1 MSKLNEFELNE
12 YRQEVVSKFDEWLM
26 RTENR
31 GISYGELAHFEN
43 LNEQELAEIEQ
54 ELEQELASIKQG

>member
-1 MSKLNEFELNE
+1 
-12 YRQEVVSKFDEWLM
+12 M
-26 RTENR
+26 RTEKR

-54 ELEQELASIKQG
+54 ELEQEMAGVELG

>member
-12 YRQEVVSKFDEWLM
+12 YRQETISKFDEWLM

-31 GISYGELAHFEN
+31 GISYGGLAHFEN
-43 LNEQELAEIEQ
+43 LNEQELAQIEQ
-54 ELEQELASIKQG
+54 ELEQEMAGIEQG